1 MAISPPR
8 KNVISSGFNFRIM
21 QTDTAKD
28 MLRVISR
35 YLLSFK
41 LKRVFV
47 LIEFQRLMVWFCNL
61 LFTDYFS
68 FRLLLLSNKTNNTR
82 D

>member
-8 KNVISSGFNFRIM
+8 TNVSSSGFNFKIM
-21 QTDTAKD
+21 QTDTTKD
-28 MLRVISR
+28 MLRVISH
-35 YLLSFK
+35 YLISFK

-47 LIEFQRLMVWFCNL
+47 LIEFQRLMFWFCNL

-68 FRLLLLSNKTNNTR
+68 FRLLPLSNNTW